1 MGWLIPVGV
10 VLILLGVGGSM
21 SACYQFSGGSDEVT
35 EGPDGGVPSQAD
47 ETGMGSMILAPL
59 SGLALALGVGC
70 IGVGMGRWRR
80 PEPSNV
86 RTANPFN
93 EQPGEKGE
101 PPVGLV

>member
-10 VLILLGVGGSM
+10 LLILLGVGGSM
-21 SACYQFSGGSDEVT
+21 AACYDFSGGDQVT
-35 EGPDGGVPSQAD
+35 QGPDGGVPAQAAESD
-47 ETGMGSMILAPL
+47 MASLLLAPL

-80 PEPSNV
+80 PEPSDV